1 MSLETTLEPQKKAED
16 QYEFQTT
23 FMNQKIK
30 LISGNSNRPL
40 AQKISQH
47 LMVALCEC
55 EVSRFSDGEI
65 LVKISENIRGM
76 DVFII
81 QSTNPPAENMM
92 ELLILL
98 DAARRAS
105 AKRITA
111 VIPYFGYARQ
121 DRKDKPRVPISA
133 RLMANL
139 IDRAGADRALTLELH
154 SPQIQGFF
162 DIPSD
167 HLFSS
172 LVFNE
177 YFLNLK
183 LSNLVTVAPDVG
195 GVKMCRAFAKVLGTP
210 LAIVDKRRPSAN
222 HSEIMNII
230 GEVEGKNVV
239 IRDDMV
245 DTGGTL
251 AQAAFALAGSGV
263 KEIYAC
269 CTHPV
274 LSGDAVGKIEDS
286 PIKKIIVTDTIST
299 QGKSLTGKFETV
311 SVASLLAEAI
321 KRIHQE
327 ESVSVLFEGV

>member
-1 MSLETTLEPQKKAED
+1 
-16 QYEFQTT
+16 
-23 FMNQKIK
+23 MNKEVR
-30 LISGNSNRPL
+30 LITGNSNRPL
-40 AQKISQH
+40 AEKISRH
-47 LMVALCEC
+47 LGVSLCGC

-65 LVKISENIRGM
+65 FVKISENIRGM

-81 QSTNPPAENMM
+81 QSTSSPAENTM

-121 DRKDKPRVPISA
+121 DRKDQPRVAISA
-133 RLMANL
+133 KLMANL
-139 IDRAGADRALTLELH
+139 IDRAGADRVLTLDLH

-172 LVFNE
+172 SVFND
-177 YFLNLK
+177 YFLDLK
-183 LSNLVTVAPDVG
+183 LLNLVTVAPDVG

-210 LAIVDKRRPSAN
+210 LAIVDKRRPTPN
-222 HSEIMNII
+222 QSEIMNVI

-251 AQAAFALAGSGV
+251 AQAAVALAGKGV

-269 CTHPV
+269 CTHPI
-274 LSGDAVGKIEDS
+274 LSGEAIERIQNS
-286 PIKKIIVTDTIST
+286 PIKRIIISDTIST
-299 QGKSLTGKFETV
+299 ENKKLTDKFEIV
-311 SVASLLAEAI
+311 SMAKILAEAI
-321 KRIHQE
+321 KRIHLE
-327 ESVSVLFEGV
+327 ESVSDLFERI

>member
-1 MSLETTLEPQKKAED
+1 
-16 QYEFQTT
+16 
-23 FMNQKIK
+23 MNQQIK
-30 LISGNSNRPL
+30 LISGNSNKPL
-40 AQKISQH
+40 AQKIAEH
-47 LMVALCEC
+47 LSVPLCEC

-65 LVKISENIRGM
+65 FAKISENIRGM

-81 QSTNPPAENMM
+81 QSTNPPAENII

-111 VIPYFGYARQ
+111 IIPYFGYARQ
-121 DRKDKPRVPISA
+121 DRKDQPRVAISA
-133 RLMANL
+133 KLMANL
-139 IDRAGADRALTLELH
+139 IDQAGADRVLTLDLH

-172 LVFNE
+172 LVFNDF
-177 YFLNLK
+177 FLDLK
-183 LSNLVTVAPDVG
+183 LSNLVTLAPDVG

-210 LAIVDKRRPSAN
+210 LALVDKRRPSPN

-251 AQAAFALAGSGV
+251 TQAAEALEQKGA
-263 KEIYAC
+263 KDIYAC

-274 LSGDAVGKIEDS
+274 LSGEAIRRIEDS
-286 PIKKIIVTDTIST
+286 PIKKIIIADTIST
-299 QGKSLTGKFETV
+299 ENKKLAKKFETV
-311 SVASLLAEAI
+311 SVAGLLAEAI

-327 ESVSVLFEGV
+327 ESVSVLFEGI

>member
-1 MSLETTLEPQKKAED
+1 
-16 QYEFQTT
+16 
-23 FMNQKIK
+23 MNQRIK
-30 LISGNSNRPL
+30 LISGNSNKPL
-40 AQKISQH
+40 AQKISQY
-47 LMVALCEC
+47 LGVALCEC

-81 QSTNPPAENMM
+81 QSTNPPAENIM

-121 DRKDKPRVPISA
+121 DRKDQPRVSISA
-133 RLMANL
+133 KLVANL
-139 IDRAGADRALTLELH
+139 IDRAGADRVLTLDLH

-172 LVFNE
+172 LVFND

-210 LAIVDKRRPSAN
+210 LAIVDKRRPSPN

-239 IRDDMV
+239 IRDDLL

-251 AQAAFALAGSGV
+251 AQAALALAGNGV
-263 KEIYAC
+263 KDIYAC

-274 LSGDAVGKIEDS
+274 LSGDAVSKIENS
-286 PIKKIIVTDTIST
+286 PIKKIVVADTIST
-299 QGKSLTGKFETV
+299 QGKLLTKKFEIV
-311 SVASLLAEAI
+311 SVAGLLAEAI

-327 ESVSVLFEGV
+327 ESVSVLFEGT

>member
-1 MSLETTLEPQKKAED
+1 MDKKV
-16 QYEFQTT
+16 
-23 FMNQKIK
+23 K
-30 LISGNSNRPL
+30 LITGNSNKPL
-40 AQKISQH
+40 AQKISKH
-47 LMVALCEC
+47 LGVPLAEC

-65 LVKISENIRGM
+65 FVKISENIRGM

-81 QSTNPPAENMM
+81 QSTNPPGENIL

-121 DRKDKPRVPISA
+121 DRKDQPRVAISA
-133 RLMANL
+133 KLMANL
-139 IDRAGADRALTLELH
+139 VDEAGADRVLTVDLH

-172 LVFNE
+172 SIFND
-177 YFLNLK
+177 YFLKLK
-183 LSNLVTVAPDVG
+183 LSNLVTVSPDVG
-195 GVKMCRAFAKVLGTP
+195 SVKMCRAFAKVLGTP

-222 HSEIMNII
+222 RSEIMNII

-239 IRDDMV
+239 IRDDMI

-251 AQAAFALAGSGV
+251 AEAAETLARKGV
-263 KEIYAC
+263 KDIYAC

-274 LSGDAVGKIEDS
+274 LSGNAIRKIEKS
-286 PIKKIIVTDTIST
+286 PIKKVIIADTIST
-299 QGKSLTGKFETV
+299 ENKKLTKKFEIV
-311 SVASLLAEAI
+311 SMAGLLAEAI
-321 KRIHQE
+321 KRIHLE
-327 ESVSVLFEGV
+327 ESLSVLFEGA

>member
-1 MSLETTLEPQKKAED
+1 MDKKV
-16 QYEFQTT
+16 
-23 FMNQKIK
+23 K
-30 LISGNSNRPL
+30 LITGNSNKPL
-40 AQKISQH
+40 AQKISKH
-47 LMVALCEC
+47 LGVPLAEC

-65 LVKISENIRGM
+65 FVKISENIRGM

-81 QSTNPPAENMM
+81 QSTNPPAENIM
-92 ELLILL
+92 ELLVLL

-121 DRKDKPRVPISA
+121 DRKDQPRVAISA
-133 RLMANL
+133 KLMANL
-139 IDRAGADRALTLELH
+139 VDEAGADRVLTVDLH

-172 LVFNE
+172 SIFND
-177 YFLNLK
+177 YFLKLR
-183 LSNLVTVAPDVG
+183 LSNLVTVSPDVG
-195 GVKMCRAFAKVLGTP
+195 SVKMCRAFAKVLGTP
-210 LAIVDKRRPSAN
+210 LAIVDKRRPSPN

-239 IRDDMV
+239 IRDDMI

-251 AQAAFALAGSGV
+251 AEAAEALARKGA
-263 KEIYAC
+263 KDIYAC

-274 LSGDAVGKIEDS
+274 LSGNA
-286 PIKKIIVTDTIST
+286 IKKIEKSSIKKVIVADTIST
-299 QGKSLTGKFETV
+299 ENKKLTKKFEIV
-311 SVASLLAEAI
+311 SMAGLLAEAI
-321 KRIHQE
+321 KRIHLE
-327 ESVSVLFEGV
+327 ESLSVLFEGA

>member
-1 MSLETTLEPQKKAED
+1 MDKKV
-16 QYEFQTT
+16 
-23 FMNQKIK
+23 KI
-30 LISGNSNRPL
+30 ITGNSNKPL
-40 AQKISQH
+40 AQKISKH
-47 LMVALCEC
+47 LGVPLAEC

-65 LVKISENIRGM
+65 FVKISENIRGM

-81 QSTNPPAENMM
+81 QSTNSPAENIM

-121 DRKDKPRVPISA
+121 DRKDQPRVAISA
-133 RLMANL
+133 KLMANL
-139 IDRAGADRALTLELH
+139 IDRAGADRVLTLDLH

-162 DIPSD
+162 DIPLD

-172 LVFNE
+172 SVFND

-210 LAIVDKRRPSAN
+210 LAIVDKRRPSPN
-222 HSEIMNII
+222 HSEIMNVI

-251 AQAAFALAGSGV
+251 AQAAEALAQNGV
-263 KEIYAC
+263 KDIYAC

-274 LSGDAVGKIEDS
+274 LSGNAVEKIENS
-286 PIKKIIVTDTIST
+286 LIKKIIVTDTIST
-299 QGKSLTGKFETV
+299 ENKKLTKKFEIV
-311 SVASLLAEAI
+311 SMAQLLAEAV
-321 KRIHQE
+321 KRIHLE
-327 ESVSVLFEGV
+327 ESVSVLFEGA

>member
-1 MSLETTLEPQKKAED
+1 MDKKV
-16 QYEFQTT
+16 
-23 FMNQKIK
+23 KI
-30 LISGNSNRPL
+30 ITGNSNRPL
-40 AQKISQH
+40 AEKISQH
-47 LMVALCEC
+47 LGVPLAEC
-55 EVSRFSDGEI
+55 EVTRFSDGEI
-65 LVKISENIRGM
+65 FVKISENIRGM

-81 QSTNPPAENMM
+81 QSTNSPADNIM

-121 DRKDKPRVPISA
+121 DRKDQPRVAISA
-133 RLMANL
+133 KLLANL
-139 IDRAGADRALTLELH
+139 IDRAGADRVLNLDLH
-154 SPQIQGFF
+154 SPQIQGFL

-172 LVFNE
+172 SVFND
-177 YFLNLK
+177 YFLGLK

-210 LAIVDKRRPSAN
+210 LAIVDKRRPVPN
-222 HSEIMNII
+222 QSEIMNVI

-239 IRDDMV
+239 IRDDIV

-251 AQAAFALAGSGV
+251 AQAAEALAKKGV
-263 KEIYAC
+263 KDIYAC

-274 LSGDAVGKIEDS
+274 LSGNAIERIQNS
-286 PIKKIIVTDTIST
+286 SIKKIVISDTIST
-299 QGKSLTGKFETV
+299 ENKKLTDKFEIV
-311 SVASLLAEAI
+311 SMAQLLAEAI
-321 KRIHQE
+321 KRIHLE
-327 ESVSVLFEGV
+327 ESVSDLFDKT

>member
-1 MSLETTLEPQKKAED
+1 MDKKV
-16 QYEFQTT
+16 
-23 FMNQKIK
+23 K
-30 LISGNSNRPL
+30 LITGNSNRPL
-40 AQKISQH
+40 AEKISQH
-47 LMVALCEC
+47 LGVPLAEC
-55 EVSRFSDGEI
+55 EVTRFSDGEI
-65 LVKISENIRGM
+65 FVKISENIRGM

-81 QSTNPPAENMM
+81 QSTNSPAENIM

-121 DRKDKPRVPISA
+121 DRKDQPRVAISA
-133 RLMANL
+133 KLLANL
-139 IDRAGADRALTLELH
+139 IDRAGADRVLNLDLH
-154 SPQIQGFF
+154 SPQIQGFL

-172 LVFNE
+172 SVFND
-177 YFLNLK
+177 YFLGLK

-210 LAIVDKRRPSAN
+210 LAIVDKRRPVPN
-222 HSEIMNII
+222 QSEIMNVI

-239 IRDDMV
+239 IRDDIV

-251 AQAAFALAGSGV
+251 VQAAEALAKKGV
-263 KEIYAC
+263 KDIYAC

-274 LSGDAVGKIEDS
+274 LSGNAIERIQNS
-286 PIKKIIVTDTIST
+286 SIKKIVISDTIST
-299 QGKSLTGKFETV
+299 ENKKLTDKFEIV
-311 SVASLLAEAI
+311 SMAQLLAEAI
-321 KRIHQE
+321 KRIHLE
-327 ESVSVLFEGV
+327 ESVSDLFEKA

>member
-1 MSLETTLEPQKKAED
+1 M
-16 QYEFQTT
+16 
-23 FMNQKIK
+23 K
-30 LISGNSNRPL
+30 LITGNSNKPL
-40 AQKISQH
+40 AQKISKH
-47 LMVALCEC
+47 LGVPLAEC

-65 LVKISENIRGM
+65 FVKISENIRGM

-81 QSTNPPAENMM
+81 QSTNPPGENIL

-121 DRKDKPRVPISA
+121 DRKDQPRVAISA
-133 RLMANL
+133 KLMANL
-139 IDRAGADRALTLELH
+139 VDEAGADRVLTVDLH

-172 LVFNE
+172 SIFND
-177 YFLNLK
+177 YFLKLK
-183 LSNLVTVAPDVG
+183 LSNLVTVSPDVG
-195 GVKMCRAFAKVLGTP
+195 SVKMCRAFAKVLGTP

-222 HSEIMNII
+222 RSEIMNII

-239 IRDDMV
+239 IRDDMI

-251 AQAAFALAGSGV
+251 AEAAETLARKGV
-263 KEIYAC
+263 KDIYAC

-274 LSGDAVGKIEDS
+274 LSGNAIRKIEKS
-286 PIKKIIVTDTIST
+286 PIKKVIIADTIST
-299 QGKSLTGKFETV
+299 ENKKLTKKFEIV
-311 SVASLLAEAI
+311 SMAGLLAEAI
-321 KRIHQE
+321 KRIHLE
-327 ESVSVLFEGV
+327 ESLSVLFEGA